1 MPTEAK
7 RAAVA
12 QLKEDLSRSH
22 ATLVADYRGLTVADI
37 GAVRRVLRAQG
48 VTYRVVKNRLAR
60 IAAQEAGRGE
70 LADLLDGPSA
80 LAMGGQDEVVLA
92 RTFLDAVRPYRTVV
106 IRGGLIG
113 DQRIDAA
120 SITRLA
126 TMPPREVLLAQLA
139 GGIASP
145 LTTLA
150 SLLAAPLRNL
160 AYALQQ
166 VHDQRV
172 QQAPQAPEPQ
182 QAAEAQQAPV
192 AEAAPAAERAPQAQ
206 QAPEA
211 VAPPTEQAAEA
222 PAAETEQAAEAPAA
236 EQAADTVQ
244 AAEPQQAPD
253 APEAEQAA
261 EAPAAE
267 QAAETEQAA
276 EGPAAEQAPEG
287 EEA

>member
-12 QLKEDLSRSH
+12 QLKEDLSASH

-37 GAVRRVLRAQG
+37 GAVRRVLREQG
-48 VTYRVVKNRLAR
+48 VTYRVVKNRLAK

-80 LAMGGQDEVVLA
+80 LAMGGKDEVVLA
-92 RTFLDAVRPYRTVV
+92 RTFLEAVRPYRTVV

-120 SITRLA
+120 SISRLA

-145 LTTLA
+145 LAALA
-150 SLLAAPLRNL
+150 SLLTAPLRNL

-166 VHDQRV
+166 VAEQRT
-172 QQAPQAPEPQ
+172 QQAPPAEP
-182 QAAEAQQAPV
+182 AAEAQPEPT
-192 AEAAPAAERAPQAQ
+192 AEPAAEAQ
-206 QAPEA
+206 PEPTAEPKPSAEPSAEAQPEPTAEPEA
-211 VAPPTEQAAEA
+211 
-222 PAAETEQAAEAPAA
+222 
-236 EQAADTVQ
+236 
-244 AAEPQQAPD
+244 
-253 APEAEQAA
+253 APEAE
-261 EAPAAE
+261 ERPEPE
-267 QAAETEQAA
+267 QA
-276 EGPAAEQAPEG
+276 
-287 EEA
+287 